1 MPETRKM
8 QRPVSPRATNDAD
21 DQPQGN
27 CYGTDDP
34 ELWFS
39 NDFRDQSLAALICST
54 CPLKNECATVALE
67 RGEWGVWGGTTED
80 DRAKLAKVQPGTGTF
95 KHPRLIGIQCS
106 RGHKYT
112 GTNTG
117 TNPDGTRKCLA
128 CAEDRKIRRREN
140 ERRAAAHRRARNKE
154 MSA

>member
-1 MPETRKM
+1 MPETRKL
-8 QRPVSPRATNDAD
+8 QRPVSPTATNDAD
-21 DQPQGN
+21 DQPRGN

-34 ELWFS
+34 DLFFS
-39 NDFRDQSLAALICST
+39 NHDDDKKAAARICAD
-54 CPLKNECATVALE
+54 CPLRNDCAAVALE
-67 RGEWGVWGGTTED
+67 RGEHGIWGGTTEEQ
-80 DRAKLAKVQPGTGTF
+80 RAKLAKGQPRTDTF

-112 GTNTG
+112 DTNTG

-140 ERRAAAHRRARNKE
+140 ERRAAAHRRARAKE

>member
-8 QRPVSPRATNDAD
+8 QRPVSPTATRDAD
-21 DQPQGN
+21 DQPRGN

-39 NDFRDQSLAALICST
+39 NDFRDQTLAALICST

-80 DRAKLAKVQPGTGTF
+80 DRNKLTKKKPALRDDLCRNQL
-95 KHPRLIGIQCS
+95 HP
-106 RGHKYT
+106 KT
-112 GTNTG
+112 EANTRVTVEG
-117 TNPDGTRKCLA
+117 VRICRPCRQEVDRARKQR
-128 CAEDRKIRRREN
+128 DRDKRNARDREN
-140 ERRAAAHRRARNKE
+140 YAAARAKE